1 MKRYIHLVARFTL
14 LKKKKKI
21 VEFEIHQSH
30 LTNSVKY
37 SQGWPF
43 SFRRQIRNRLYSG
56 KGRWQISHPTHSK
69 MEHLKNRRISNPYEN
84 SDRIFFHP
92 LFNLRFYIEKKKF
105 LNIKINKIHSP
116 LNIYT
121 TFITW
126 PERFYSKH
134 WKLWSI
140 IPKRRYKISTL
151 TPFSITRFGTN
162 RGPLPEFSA
171 TDDRITQ
178 ILHGRL
184 VFPLSFYFL
193 PRRASSSS
201 P

>member
-1 MKRYIHLVARFTL
+1 M
-14 LKKKKKI
+14 
-21 VEFEIHQSH
+21 
-30 LTNSVKY
+30 
-37 SQGWPF
+37 GWPF

-56 KGRWQISHPTHSK
+56 KGRWQISRPTHSK
-69 MEHLKNRRISNPYEN
+69 MEHLKNRRISITPMREFRPI
-84 SDRIFFHP
+84 SFI
-92 LFNLRFYIEKKKF
+92 LFSSSILYRGKKF
-105 LNIKINKIHSP
+105 LDIKINKIRS
-116 LNIYT
+116 LVIYIFIQI
-121 TFITW
+121 TFITRRKILSS
-126 PERFYSKH
+126 EH
-134 WKLWSI
+134 WKRSI
-140 IPKRRYKISTL
+140 IPKRRHKIFTL
-151 TPFSITRFGTN
+151 TSFSTRFGTN